1 LLKRCL
7 TGKHYEQDV
16 FSKTMVPKKMKLY
29 ELSEKDT
36 NELTLFTRVAA
47 FLHPE
52 ISSPKEIIE
61 PAVNLVKPHLRIPF
75 KEVDKSLVRSWVSDE
90 ELNRKAYNRLS
101 LVLIKLILS
110 QDGFR
115 IVSANISQFDGSH
128 LSGYDEMEG
137 LTMPQGLA
145 EGSDF
150 VAENDKGNRI
160 IFCLYDESKADTL
173 KRIAT
178 GVFHEDDKFRNIC
191 YLVISNQKEMINCRR
206 VDWADKWPRG
216 FFVEFS
222 RLLEKAKE
230 IDETRF
236 GHIAVI
242 PPKTDLN
249 FRVDNKIEHFKAKV
263 LENIP
268 IGGNGDPKH
277 FIIRFQAP
285 ELKYVAPGQF
295 VMVDTLPYQKRK
307 DIVERRPIR
316 SLSTSKNGFYHDDI
330 IDLSPKS
337 FLKRPFSIHRSFYK
351 NFEWNSLKDMSLP
364 PTLASI
370 THTVFPHKFE
380 ILYKLVE
387 NGTGTNELKQMK
399 KGDAFQIL
407 GPLGIRPNLAK
418 WQKDGIEEVHLIGG
432 GVGMAPLLF
441 FGQALRYYSFRV
453 KAFIGIDRIESL
465 LFKAPL
471 TSTFGEDDTRNAYV
485 YIDNLK
491 RIGLSDNDIYISF
504 EKTISDNSTDTGLP
518 GPNFFPG
525 LVSEQYKAFL
535 DRLDGTSGILVLTC
549 GPKPMLKALEKIT
562 SEANIRMKVLLEK
575 RMGCGIGV
583 CMSCVC
589 PTKKNN
595 VEQYSRV
602 CMEGPLFNSE
612 DIDWEKL

>member
-1 LLKRCL
+1 LDQY
-7 TGKHYEQDV
+7 GK
-16 FSKTMVPKKMKLY
+16 F
-29 ELSEKDT
+29 SEKDT
-36 NELTLFTRVAA
+36 NELTFFSRVAA
-47 FLHPE
+47 FLLPD
-52 ISSPKEIIE
+52 ISNQEEIIE
-61 PAVNLVKPHLRIPF
+61 MTVNLVKPHLRIPL
-75 KEVDKSLVRSWVSDE
+75 KKVDKSLIRLWASDKE
-90 ELNRKAYNRLS
+90 INRKAYNRVA
-101 LVLIKLILS
+101 LVFIKLILE
-110 QDGFR
+110 QDDFR
-115 IVSANISQFDGSH
+115 IVSADTSQFDQSH
-128 LSGYDEMEG
+128 LDGFDETEAFP
-137 LTMPQGLA
+137 MPQDLA
-145 EGSDF
+145 KGADF

-160 IFCLYDESKADTL
+160 FFCFYGESKIDTL

-178 GVFHEDDKFRNIC
+178 SVFYEDNEFRNIC
-191 YLVISNQKEMINCRR
+191 YLVISNQKEMINCRQ

-222 RLLEKAKE
+222 RLLRKAKE

-236 GHIAVI
+236 GHITVI
-242 PPKTDLN
+242 PPKTDLD
-249 FRVDNKIEHFKAKV
+249 FRVDKQIEHFKAKV

-268 IGGNGDPKH
+268 TGGNGDPKY

-285 ELKYVAPGQF
+285 ELKYVVPGQF

-307 DIVERRPIR
+307 DIEEHRPIR
-316 SLSTSKNGFYHDDI
+316 SLATSKNGFYHDDI

-351 NFEWNSLKDMSLP
+351 NFEWNSLKNISLP
-364 PTLASI
+364 PTFASI

-380 ILYKLVE
+380 IFYKLIK

-399 KGDAFQIL
+399 KGDTFQIL
-407 GPLGIRPNLAK
+407 GPLGKRPNLAK

-453 KAFIGIDRIESL
+453 KAFIGIDRIDSL

-471 TSTFGEDDTRNAYV
+471 AATFGEDDPRKAYV

-491 RIGLSDNDIYISF
+491 SIGLSNNDIHISF
-504 EKTISDNSTDTGLP
+504 EKTISDSSIDIGLP
-518 GPNFFPG
+518 EQNLFPG
-525 LVSEQYKAFL
+525 FVSEQYKAFL
-535 DRLDGTSGILVLTC
+535 EKLNETSGILVLAC
-549 GPKPMLKALEKIT
+549 GPKAMLKALKKIT
-562 SEANIRMKVLLEK
+562 SEAHIRMKVLLEK

-602 CMEGPLFNSE
+602 CMEGPLFDSE
-612 DIDWEKL
+612 DINWEKL